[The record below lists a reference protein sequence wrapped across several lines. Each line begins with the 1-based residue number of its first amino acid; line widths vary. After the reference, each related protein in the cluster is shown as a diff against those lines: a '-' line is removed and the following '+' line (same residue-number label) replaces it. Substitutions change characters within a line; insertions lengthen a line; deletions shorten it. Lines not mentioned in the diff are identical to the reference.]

1 MNLDDI
7 PAGSLC
13 VIDTNVLLYAEQGT
27 SDQAQRLL
35 RRCSK
40 GELIG
45 TLPQT
50 VWQELTHKLMLAE
63 AMMKHEISS
72 DNLAAHLS
80 GQPNVVRTL
89 TLYQMKMRALVDLGL
104 RFERCEQAD
113 LLQCAFD
120 LQNRYGF
127 PTNDAMILAVAV
139 RLKADCLV
147 SSDKKF
153 RSVEEIDVLAPSD
166 IRIREAP

>member
-1 MNLDDI
+1 MSLDDI

-13 VIDTNVLLYAEQGT
+13 VIDTNVLLYAEQGV

-63 AMMKHEISS
+63 AMMKHGISGR
-72 DNLAAHLS
+72 NPAARLADR
-80 GQPNVVRTL
+80 PNVVRTL
-89 TLYQMKMRALVDLGL
+89 TLYQMKVRALVDLGL
-104 RFERCEQAD
+104 RFEHCEQRD
-113 LLQCAFD
+113 LLQSAFD
-120 LQNRYGF
+120 LQTRYGLL
-127 PTNDAMILAVAV
+127 TNDAVILAVAV
-139 RLKADCLV
+139 RLEADCLV
-147 SSDKKF
+147 SSDKSF
-153 RSVEEIDVLAPSD
+153 GSVEEIDVFAPSD
-166 IRIREAP
+166 LRIGKAP